1 MQPTARV
8 ALVTGGARR
17 VGRAIVQRL
26 ATEGFDVA
34 FTYRKSRQDA
44 DELAQSL
51 LASGRRTAAIEADLT
66 QPGQATEEIFS
77 AVDRLF
83 GRLDVL
89 VHNASLYQPSSLAA
103 FTTAQSRAMWAIHVE
118 APMLLCRRFER
129 YLRTARG
136 HVINMVDLLAERPW
150 PEYLVYCASKAGLL
164 NLTLGLARELAP
176 DVTVNGISPGVV
188 AWPNDYSEQER
199 QRYLHRVP
207 LGREGTPEDVAN
219 AVAFLISGGSYI
231 TGQILRLDGGRSIT

>member
-1 MQPTARV
+1 MNFQDRV
-8 ALVTGGARR
+8 VLVTGGSKGIGRGICLAFAARGARVVVNYAHDEEAARR
-17 VGRAIVQRL
+17 VEEEVRREGGHPLLLRADI
-26 ATEGFDVA
+26 
-34 FTYRKSRQDA
+34 
-44 DELAQSL
+44 
-51 LASGRRTAAIEADLT
+51 AARED
-66 QPGQATEEIFS
+66 
-77 AVDRLF
+77 VDRMFREILDRF

-89 VHNASLYQPSSLAA
+89 VNNASLYQPSSLAT

-129 YLRTARG
+129 YLRTVRG

-199 QRYLHRVP
+199 QRYLNRVP
-207 LGREGTPEDVAN
+207 LGREGTPEDVAS
-219 AVAFLISGGSYI
+219 AVAFLVSGGSYI